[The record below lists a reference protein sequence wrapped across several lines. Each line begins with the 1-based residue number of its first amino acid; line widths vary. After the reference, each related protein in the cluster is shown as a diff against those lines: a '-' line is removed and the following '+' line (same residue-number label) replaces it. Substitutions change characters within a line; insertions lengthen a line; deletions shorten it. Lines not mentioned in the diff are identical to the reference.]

1 MRAPRWPGSPL
12 APAALVVLAG
22 IIGFAVQPPHAHG
35 ATSPD
40 PFFGTWSLERERS
53 HYAKEMPPEQMTI
66 VMEDAAYGL
75 HYQSSTQY
83 AGGRAGTSDYTAS
96 FNGTPA
102 LVVGVT
108 GFLAPVSLRRV
119 DGATIEATYTVGLKK
134 IAWSRW
140 SLNADGTEL
149 VVTTTYLGKDGES
162 CQNVAAFRRAKSV
175 ERAQ

>member
-1 MRAPRWPGSPL
+1 MRAQRWPGSPL
-12 APAALVVLAG
+12 APAALAVFAS
-22 IIGFAVQPPHAHG
+22 IIGFAVQPPSAR
-35 ATSPD
+35 ATPPD
-40 PFFGTWSLERERS
+40 PFFGTWNLERERS
-53 HYAKEMPPEQMTI
+53 HYAKEAPPARMTI
-66 VMEDAAYGL
+66 VMEDAAQGL
-75 HYQSSTQY
+75 HYQSSTRY

-119 DGATIEATYTVGLKK
+119 DAATIEATYTVGLKK

-149 VVTTTYLGKDGES
+149 MVTTTYLGKDGENR
-162 CQNVAAFRRAKSV
+162 QNVAAFRRAKSV
-175 ERAQ
+175 ERAP